1 MSNEPADRPQQ
12 ILVINPNTS
21 EAVTRAIDEAL
32 APLRRV
38 GGPAI
43 VVDYLREGPPGIVSQ
58 RDADSVIPPLAARI
72 GREGADAFV
81 IACFSDPGLQSA
93 REAAMGRP
101 VFGIAECAILSAL
114 TMGERFGVIALSSGS
129 VKRQQRDVRLMGV
142 GERYAGSCPAD
153 VTPAETASSRCARST
168 DGRRTDACVAARGG
182 CADSRLRRDGGSPAG
197 VGRDDRPAR
206 RRAEPAGRRHGDRTP
221 VARKVLRGSAMHYDL
236 LIRGGACV
244 LPWGDGDHRHR
255 RPRRPHR
262 RPRRDR
268 RRHRRRNHR
277 RSRACTSCPA

>member
-153 VTPAETASSRCARST
+153 VTPAETASPDVRDRL
-168 DGRRTDACVAARGG
+168 TDAGRTLVSRHGADVLILG
-182 CADSRLRRDGGSPAG
+182 CAGMA
-197 VGRDDRPAR
+197 AH
-206 RRAEPAGRRHGDRTP
+206 RRALEETIGRPVVEPSQQAVAMAIGRLWL
-221 VARKVLRGSAMHYDL
+221 AKS
-236 LIRGGACV
+236 
-244 LPWGDGDHRHR
+244 
-255 RPRRPHR
+255 
-262 RPRRDR
+262 
-268 RRHRRRNHR
+268 
-277 RSRACTSCPA
+277 